1 MEVATSFQE
10 LLFDKIREK
19 IPSHESLPN
28 YITDVLNIGIDGAY
42 RRIRGETPLKI
53 DEIIKLSREFQISL
67 DDLTQKIQGDTIVFR
82 PAGLQEAGLDFE
94 IYLQNLLN
102 LLTDIHRR
110 KVSEAIYLV
119 KDIPVFHLFQ
129 IPEIALFKM
138 FFWRKTIFN
147 DPGLEGAKFEM
158 KVIDEKEKRC
168 LELCYLIAEK
178 YCQIPTTEIWNAET
192 VSSFIKQIGYYEE
205 AGLFHSKEDALNL
218 IDKVEYYFTHL
229 KRQAELG
236 YKFIVGHTP
245 QHKVENFN
253 LYFNDLVLNDNN
265 IVVKYENQWEAFMIF
280 HNTEYLHTTNQV
292 FTQKLATG
300 LENITRKSEL
310 ISKVAERGRNR
321 FFNQIFARLH
331 ELRTSIR

>member
-1 MEVATSFQE
+1 MEAISSFQE
-10 LLFDKIREK
+10 LLFDKIKEK
-19 IPSHESLPN
+19 IPPHESLPN
-28 YITDVLNIGIDGAY
+28 YITDILNIGIDGAY

-53 DEIIKLSREFQISL
+53 DEIIKLSQEFRISL
-67 DDLTQKIQGDTIVFR
+67 DELTQEIQGNTIVFR
-82 PAGLQEAGLDFE
+82 PAGLTEAGLDFE
-94 IYLQNLLN
+94 IYLQNLLA

-147 DPGLEGAKFEM
+147 DPYLDGVKFEL
-158 KVIDEKEKRC
+158 KVNNDKEKRC
-168 LELCYLIAEK
+168 LDLCYLIAEK
-178 YCQIPTTEIWNAET
+178 YCQIPTTEIWNTET
-192 VSSFIKQIGYYEE
+192 VASFIKQIGYYEE
-205 AGLFHSKEDALNL
+205 AGLFHSKEDAKNL
-218 IDKVEYYFTHL
+218 IDKVEFYFTHL

-236 YKFIVGHTP
+236 YKFIVGHHP
-245 QHKVENFN
+245 HQKIENFN
-253 LYFNDLVLNDNN
+253 LYFNDVVSNDNN
-265 IVVKYENQWEAFMIF
+265 IVVKYEDRWEAFMIF
-280 HNTEYLHTTNQV
+280 HNTEYLHTTNQA

-321 FFNQIFARLH
+321 FFNQIFTRLQ
-331 ELRTSIR
+331 ELKASIQ